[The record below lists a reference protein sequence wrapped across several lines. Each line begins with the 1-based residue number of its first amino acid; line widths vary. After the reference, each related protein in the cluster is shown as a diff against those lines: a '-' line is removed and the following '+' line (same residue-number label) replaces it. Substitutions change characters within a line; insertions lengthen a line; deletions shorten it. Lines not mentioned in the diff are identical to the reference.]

1 MQSQVKDLRAK
12 QSNQEDIEELKE
24 TIEIL
29 SLDKEMAE
37 EKCELMRVEMEE
49 AKLLAESV
57 KMDLQLRSSNQAD
70 CSMDTSEILQQ
81 NLVLKEALIKLKELS
96 LKDEVEK
103 AKHIREIEAELIVLR
118 NAKSIAILISR

>member
-49 AKLLAESV
+49 AKLLAESF